1 VAKKKT
7 AKKAS
12 VKGQPKIKS
21 ARAHLAKAVEKASKA
36 KPKAKK
42 KDMTRWENIQPKV
55 ILAVAD
61 ICDGHTIMKPKAFL
75 ELGLHKDMVK
85 AHTHVIKSD
94 FSDHKSTIFGPD
106 GKPVESMEGVY
117 GLDVLA
123 DIVRQLKLNYH
134 DFLGR
139 GFQAREWQ
147 RVIEE
152 RFNPTKQKV

>member
-1 VAKKKT
+1 MAKKKKKVAKKT
-7 AKKAS
+7 I
-12 VKGQPKIKS
+12 VKGKPK
-21 ARAHLAKAVEKASKA
+21 AQTKAA
-36 KPKAKK
+36 KPKAKN

-147 RVIEE
+147 RVIAE
-152 RFNPTKQKV
+152 RFNPTKQKA